1 MKLKLLAGGQVMAK
15 GYVWFNVTLLLFLVL
30 AGCGPTAFRIELVPT
45 HQRLEETEIQRDEG
59 FFICD
64 KIAVIDVDGLL
75 INRHKRGW
83 MREGDNPV
91 SMFVEKLDKAAADQR
106 VKAVVL
112 RINSPGGT
120 VAASDIMY
128 HSLCEFK
135 RKTGKPV
142 VTCILGL
149 GCSGAYYV
157 ACGSDGIV
165 AQPGSVTGSIGTI
178 MHTFSVAGTMEKIG
192 VKAVAIKSGELKD
205 LGSPLHDL
213 GAEER
218 NILEGIV
225 NQFFEQFLT
234 VVEEGRK
241 NIGEQKLRGLADGR
255 VFTAEE
261 ALQEQLIDRI
271 GYPADGIEW
280 AKKNAG
286 VEKARVVMYHRPLGY
301 KANVYSSSMSDEGI
315 LGALINVELP
325 DWLNSGG
332 TQFLYLWQPA
342 VE

>member
-1 MKLKLLAGGQVMAK
+1 MAK
-15 GYVWFNVTLLLFLVL
+15 GNALFYMILSLLSVVFT
-30 AGCGPTAFRIELVPT
+30 GCGPTAFRIELVPT
-45 HQRLEETEIQRDEG
+45 NRQLEETEIQRDEG

-64 KIAVIDVDGLL
+64 KIAVIDIDGLL
-75 INRHKRGW
+75 INKQKRGW

-91 SMFVEKLDKAAADQR
+91 SLFVEKLDKVAADRR
-106 VKAVVL
+106 VRAVVL

-128 HSLCEFK
+128 HSLREFK

-149 GCSGAYYV
+149 GCSGAYYL

-178 MHTFSVAGTMEKIG
+178 MHTFSLAGTMEKIG

-213 GAEER
+213 SAEER
-218 NILEGIV
+218 KVLEGIV
-225 NQFFEQFLT
+225 NEFFEQFVT
-234 VVEEGRK
+234 VVDKGRK
-241 NIGEQKLRGLADGR
+241 DIGEQRLRGLADGR

-261 ALQEQLIDRI
+261 AFQEKLIDRV

-280 AKKNAG
+280 AKKLSG
-286 VEKARVVMYHRPLGY
+286 VEKARVVMYQRPSGY
-301 KANVYSSSMSDEGI
+301 KANVYSSAMSDEGMV
-315 LGALINVELP
+315 GALINVELP

-332 TQFLYLWQPA
+332 AQFLYLWQPSFD
-342 VE
+342 